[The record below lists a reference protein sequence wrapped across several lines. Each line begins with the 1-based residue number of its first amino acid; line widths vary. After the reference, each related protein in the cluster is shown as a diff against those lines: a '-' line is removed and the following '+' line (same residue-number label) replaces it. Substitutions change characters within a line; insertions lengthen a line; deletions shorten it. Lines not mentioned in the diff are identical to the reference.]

1 MTATRATVL
10 FAGATLPLVAIAAW
24 VMSLVF
30 RAPVEQR
37 AIWISAAV
45 AFATQL
51 VAFSIARQSV
61 GRNVVAGWGLG
72 MLLRVVVLAV
82 YALVIIGAFALP
94 SGAAL
99 VSLAMF
105 FFLST
110 LLEPLL
116 LKP

>member
-1 MTATRATVL
+1 MKATVQ
-10 FAGATLPLVAIAAW
+10 FAAVTLPLIAAAAW
-24 VMSLVF
+24 VMGLVY
-30 RAPVEQR
+30 RSAGEQR

-45 AFATQL
+45 AFVTQL
-51 VAFSIARQSV
+51 LAFAVARRSV

-72 MLLRVVVLAV
+72 VLLRVLVLAV
-82 YALVIIGAFALP
+82 YALVIVKAFGLP
-94 SGAAL
+94 SSASL
-99 VSLAMF
+99 VGLATF